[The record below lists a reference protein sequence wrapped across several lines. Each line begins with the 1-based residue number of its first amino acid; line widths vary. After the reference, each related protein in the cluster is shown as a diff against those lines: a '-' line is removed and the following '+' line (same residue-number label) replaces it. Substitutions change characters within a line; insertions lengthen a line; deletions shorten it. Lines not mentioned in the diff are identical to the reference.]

1 MRVCGVYPAR
11 AAWNAGLRYASPA
24 YKIVRKGLTGE
35 VRAASLTGVEAVRLD
50 GGRVGRLP
58 ASVAGVFDK

>member
-24 YKIVRKGLTGE
+24 YKFIKKGLTGE
-35 VRAASLTGVEAVRLD
+35 GGGASLTGVEAVRLD
-50 GGRVGRLP
+50 GGRVGRLL
-58 ASVAGVFDK
+58 ASVASVFDN